1 MLVRYLK
8 VRALKTLYFHL
19 CKEICKYLWK
29 NNNTWNIRWVID
41 KSFVPSTQHITM
53 KINGFLIK
61 KARRKKRLVDVL
73 LHQIIYNFQW
83 KEEST
88 GLIDAMTNGNGI
100 RHLLTSHMT
109 WFWLG
114 DLRKDLFKG
123 GNCLFFSCMMCR
135 LLPWNG
141 NSAAAAQCL
150 ECQ

>member
-8 VRALKTLYFHL
+8 VRALKTLYFHF

-29 NNNTWNIRWVID
+29 NNNTWNIRCVID

-141 NSAAAAQCL
+141 NSAAAQCL

>member
-1 MLVRYLK
+1 MCLI
-8 VRALKTLYFHL
+8 KTLYFHF
-19 CKEICKYLWK
+19 CKKKYLWK
-29 NNNTWNIRWVID
+29 NDNTLNIRCLVD
-41 KSFVPSTQHITM
+41 KSFVPSTQHIIL
-53 KINGFLIK
+53 KIDGFLSK
-61 KARRKKRLVDVL
+61 KTKGKKRLVDVL
-73 LHQIIYNFQW
+73 LHQIICNFQW

-141 NSAAAAQCL
+141 NSAAAQCL